1 MGLDKGFLRRLGDQQ
16 LVTPYLENAIISNN
30 WPDHYSVEIDSRPY
44 YGFTDLD
51 GEGGKGGS
59 GDGYFHP
66 STHPLMGERQ
76 LYYAFH
82 PVHSKK
88 AVYPGRSLQ
97 GEMTLAMGSALH
109 GIVQAMFVQSGILR
123 EENVEVEYVDEVNN
137 TRGRIDFIVDH
148 PTHGRL
154 PVELKALDVE
164 TEIKT
169 TEGWTTMGALQG
181 GEYVY
186 GTNGKPTKVL
196 AAHPWRTGRPCYKLT
211 TKTGWSVVADA
222 EHLWTVKDRIL
233 GRDVTVTTEYLA
245 KSVLK
250 PKNSAY
256 RFSLVLPEPLEF
268 EEKELPVDP
277 WLLGYWL
284 GDGTKYNPSI
294 SVGHKDLD
302 WFVSKLDSLG
312 LSYKVNTPGGFCP
325 WVYIHNL
332 RGKLVEL
339 GVLRNKHI
347 PRIYLD
353 SSREQRLELARGLWD
368 SDGTAGG
375 RNILTTSIPE
385 LSRDIQE
392 LMRSLG
398 YRFTKPTKHRTGYKA
413 DGKWVEGSGGWSINI
428 PSQYEDNLFS
438 MPRKAE
444 VFERKY
450 PKGEDYAKTSIV
462 SVESVESRPTRCIT
476 VDSEDHLYLVTRD
489 FVPTHNT
496 MNSFSFANLTEIKE
510 SWDIQLSMGLD
521 NVDCDYGVLLV
532 LESGWPYTMKEFRV
546 PRNDEKLSQVY
557 EKFENVREAL
567 ETDTPPRHCCS
578 LGSPQMKSCPFRFSC
593 WLGEE

>member
-154 PVELKALDVE
+154 PVELK
-164 TEIKT
+164 
-169 TEGWTTMGALQG
+169 
-181 GEYVY
+181 
-186 GTNGKPTKVL
+186 
-196 AAHPWRTGRPCYKLT
+196 
-211 TKTGWSVVADA
+211 
-222 EHLWTVKDRIL
+222 
-233 GRDVTVTTEYLA
+233 
-245 KSVLK
+245 
-250 PKNSAY
+250 
-256 RFSLVLPEPLEF
+256 
-268 EEKELPVDP
+268 
-277 WLLGYWL
+277 
-284 GDGTKYNPSI
+284 
-294 SVGHKDLD
+294 
-302 WFVSKLDSLG
+302 
-312 LSYKVNTPGGFCP
+312 
-325 WVYIHNL
+325 
-332 RGKLVEL
+332 
-339 GVLRNKHI
+339 
-347 PRIYLD
+347 
-353 SSREQRLELARGLWD
+353 
-368 SDGTAGG
+368 
-375 RNILTTSIPE
+375 
-385 LSRDIQE
+385 
-392 LMRSLG
+392 
-398 YRFTKPTKHRTGYKA
+398 
-413 DGKWVEGSGGWSINI
+413 
-428 PSQYEDNLFS
+428 
-438 MPRKAE
+438 
-444 VFERKY
+444 
-450 PKGEDYAKTSIV
+450 
-462 SVESVESRPTRCIT
+462 
-476 VDSEDHLYLVTRD
+476 
-489 FVPTHNT
+489 T